1 MALITTALRGAQ
13 FLWTLLTI
21 ALIGNMINRSF
32 AGDPAIIN
40 YDMFV
45 AVFSMLS
52 LLYLIPASIKDNLG
66 SPIITIALD
75 VLNTLFYFCGA
86 VATAAYLGARSCSND
101 DYTRT
106 NFITNGEA
114 NTESRCRKAQASTT
128 FMFFNFFLFAATA
141 VLSAM
146 HGRSEGVNLRGGI
159 GGIRRGGPAMSQV

>member
-1 MALITTALRGAQ
+1 MGLINVALRGAQ
-13 FLWTLLTI
+13 FLWALLII
-21 ALIGNMINRSF
+21 ALVGNMIATAF
-32 AGDPAIIN
+32 AGNPAIIN

-45 AVFSMLS
+45 GVFSMLS
-52 LLYLIPASIKDNLG
+52 LFYLVATAVKDG
-66 SPIITIALD
+66 FGAPIVTIALD
-75 VLNTLFYFCGA
+75 ILNALFYFCGA

-101 DYTRT
+101 GYTRS
-106 NFITNGEA
+106 NFITNGSA

-128 FMFFNFFLFAATA
+128 FLFFNFFLFAATA